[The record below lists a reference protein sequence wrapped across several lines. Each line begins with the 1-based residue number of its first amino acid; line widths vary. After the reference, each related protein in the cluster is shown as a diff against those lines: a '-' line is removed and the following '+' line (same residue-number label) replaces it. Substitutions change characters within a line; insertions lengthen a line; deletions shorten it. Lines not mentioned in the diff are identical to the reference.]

1 MKTSHI
7 STIKG
12 NFPTVAISLCCGFAP
27 LLALQTLLAAPAVP
41 GTTIRVHASVPDPAD
56 IDITADGTLFC
67 GRDNSGSGGRYE
79 DAVKIHRIAPGGS
92 PVIQFG
98 DTAPAD
104 PDSVTIDRSG
114 AITGTPGSVLVGG
127 ALYVYG
133 SNTGRI
139 TAFTPDGVSSTLL
152 SLPYETSNPGAL
164 TVDPQGRLIFNAY
177 NPPGSTVSI
186 LRRGTD
192 GNLTTLVATGH
203 PYATAFD
210 TLGRTVVSSD
220 GDSLIRVFSTDGTLV
235 SSYPIGRVA
244 THLAT
249 AKGGFWGHAIY
260 LFDGSHNLVRLETDG
275 SWRVVGTGFDKAG
288 DLVFGDDDCLYI
300 AEFDNDRILRI
311 EPLPTLAISRDT
323 AVHLQLSAMRG
334 TRYRIETSDD
344 LTESS
349 WHLFREVTPD
359 TWPQTFDDSPA
370 PGIRQRFYRAVQ
382 LP

>member
-1 MKTSHI
+1 MSTSRA

-12 NFPTVAISLCCGFAP
+12 SFPTAAISWCCGFA
-27 LLALQTLLAAPAVP
+27 LVLALQPLLAAPAVP
-41 GTTIRVHASVPDPAD
+41 GATIRIHASVPDPVD

-79 DAVKIHRIAPGGS
+79 DAVKIHRVAPGGS

-104 PDSVTIDRSG
+104 PDSVAIDRSG

-139 TAFTPDGVSSTLL
+139 TAFTPAGVSSTLL
-152 SLPYETSNPGAL
+152 SLPYETSNPGAFA
-164 TVDPQGRLIFNAY
+164 VDPQGRLIFNAY
-177 NPPGSTVSI
+177 DTPGTSVKI
-186 LRRGTD
+186 LRRETG
-192 GNLTTLVATGH
+192 GSLTTMVATGR

-210 TLGRTVVSSD
+210 SLGRTVTSSD
-220 GDSLIRVFSTDGTLV
+220 GDNLIRVFSTDGTPV
-235 SSYPIGRVA
+235 SSHPIGRVA

-260 LFDGSHNLVRLETDG
+260 LFDPSHNLVRLEADG

-311 EPLPTLAISRDT
+311 EPLPKLSISRDT
-323 AVHLQLSAMRG
+323 VVHLQLSAMRG

-344 LTESS
+344 LTENSGRA
-349 WHLFREVTPD
+349 LLEVTPD
-359 TWPQTFDDSPA
+359 IWPQTFDDSPA
-370 PGIRQRFYRAVQ
+370 PGTRHRFYRAVQ